1 MSKKRFCWFDFK
13 KNKLLLDINWAEY
26 YELWCSNLTVTLIRL
41 ETDYSY
47 FQIVKTVYLLWL
59 TPTNETILFCCH
71 GIFPMK
77 SQWRTTI
84 TWKGELNF
92 FTIGLFFKWSYHH
105 GCICSWNSV
114 YFLKHTAPVIVYD
127 FETSEANK
135 IFFEIAIQSY
145 DYLLVSIIFL
155 RDLSYGAK
163 KSNKTL
169 DWFFSFFSVSLMLMK
184 IGKKSTKFER

>member
-1 MSKKRFCWFDFK
+1 MSLDGTEFFLRWPPMSKKRFCWFDFK

-92 FTIGLFFKWSYHH
+92 FTIGLFFKWTVIIMDVFAH
-105 GCICSWNSV
+105 GIQFICWNIQLRWLYMTLKLV
-114 YFLKHTAPVIVYD
+114 KQIRFFLKSRYSPMTIY
-127 FETSEANK
+127 
-135 IFFEIAIQSY
+135 
-145 DYLLVSIIFL
+145 
-155 RDLSYGAK
+155 
-163 KSNKTL
+163 
-169 DWFFSFFSVSLMLMK
+169 
-184 IGKKSTKFER
+184 